1 MGKHPSDPQ
10 IARRRA
16 ELIMKVRCNLMT
28 ASEAARQ
35 LGVSRKTYYQWEQ
48 RGLSGFLEGLTN
60 QDAGRPSQPVD
71 PCRQEL
77 ETQVHHLQQ
86 ENELLTK
93 KMALKD
99 VLTDLKLAPGGNRA
113 KKK

>member
-1 MGKHPSDPQ
+1 MGKHPSTPGT
-10 IARRRA
+10 ARRRA
-16 ELIMKVRCNLMT
+16 ELIMKVRCNLLT

-48 RGLSGFLEGLTN
+48 RGLSGLLNGLAD
-60 QDAGRPSQPVD
+60 QRAGRPAHPVD
-71 PCRQEL
+71 AHRQEL
-77 ETQVHHLQQ
+77 EKQLQHLKR
-86 ENELLTK
+86 ENDLLIR

-99 VLTDLKLAPGGNRA
+99 VLADLKLEPGGNRA